1 MSTVSTINGK
11 PYYYSF
17 DVSCVPSL
25 YDFIHK
31 NDSASASAADSD
43 SDSDLDLDTVCKCYD
58 ACVKCKVVEVSNNK
72 NDWVDSPYA
81 FFNNQTKDY
90 KHKYFLVNYDKKIL
104 QSRIDGGVEY
114 GYEQYVRSVILN
126 ADRRIVCFSPP
137 MCQPNPKSKITQSKE
152 YCGSGSDSDADAY
165 VDVSKVKFA
174 EEFVEGTMIN
184 LFYNPSN
191 DVQSWEFST
200 RNTVSPAE
208 KRENES
214 GVVDKKCFRRMFLEA
229 CVATGLKFDD
239 LPKEYSYSFVLQ
251 HPDNTIVAPVKSMA
265 LYIVAIYY
273 IDGTTVYEMDRSIL
287 KWSTFSS
294 VRHPARFGFN
304 GEEDFKKIVAAWAS
318 SSSIYYFPGVMFRTH
333 DGARYKYRNP
343 NYEYAK
349 NARGQTDKNRF
360 VYLHLKKIA
369 AFNRHLERYPEDEFT
384 FLQYQ
389 MELYNYAHN
398 LHKNYMEC
406 YIYKKKPLKEFAVEY
421 RKNMYQLHEYYKTTL
436 KTSGKRVNMTVVIG
450 FMNEQSLS
458 SQLFVLKKFE
468 QAVNMHSCNN
478 DNEEVTMT
486 PEKQVSSDKV
496 VQCPGAPL
504 KENKQ

>member
-1 MSTVSTINGK
+1 MSTVSTVNGK
-11 PYYYSF
+11 PYDYSF
-17 DVSCVPSL
+17 DLSCVPSL
-25 YDFIHK
+25 YDFVQNN
-31 NDSASASAADSD
+31 NDEKGAG
-43 SDSDLDLDTVCKCYD
+43 CKCYD

-81 FFNNQTKDY
+81 FFNNSETKNY
-90 KHKYFLVNYDKKIL
+90 KHTYFLVNYDKKIL
-104 QSRIDGGVEY
+104 QSRVDGGVEY

-137 MCQPNPKSKITQSKE
+137 MCEPKPKPKSKTPQSKE
-152 YCGSGSDSDADAY
+152 SSGACHAHL
-165 VDVSKVKFA
+165 DVSKVKFA

-200 RNTVSPAE
+200 RNTISPVE

-214 GVVDKKCFRRMFLEA
+214 GVVNKKCFRRMFLEA
-229 CVATGLKFDD
+229 CVSAGLKFDD

-273 IDGTTVYEMDRSIL
+273 IDGTTVYEMDRSVM

-304 GEEDFKKIVAAWAS
+304 GEEDFKKIINTWAS
-318 SSSIYYFPGVMFRTH
+318 ADSTYYFPGVMFRTH

-343 NYEYAK
+343 NYECAK
-349 NARGQTDKNRF
+349 NARGQADKSRF
-360 VYLHLKKIA
+360 VYLHLKKLGKLQSH
-369 AFNRHLERYPEDEFT
+369 FDRFPENELEFFRHSTNF
-384 FLQYQ
+384 
-389 MELYNYAHN
+389 YNYMHN

-406 YIYKKKPLKEFAVEY
+406 YVNKKKSLKEYELEYKK
-421 RKNMYQLHEYYKTTL
+421 NMFQLHEHYKTVL
-436 KTSGKRVNMTVVIG
+436 KASGKRVNMEVVIE
-450 FMNEQSLS
+450 FMNQQSLS

-468 QAVNMHSCNN
+468 DTVKTCN
-478 DNEEVTMT
+478 DNNSNDDSVDKEKDIMT
-486 PEKQVSSDKV
+486 PPKQVLGKV

-504 KENKQ
+504 KEKQVEK